1 MHLRNRSPYLN
12 FFLFIADDLNKTIQF
27 YHPNPTDPTTTT
39 TTTTTTTD
47 PTTDPPTNPNDLF
60 SDIPLTNSQPPWN
73 PQDHS
78 SPPSDFFEP
87 SLKNHPLP
95 TNAWWQNLGNFL
107 SSASIARIKVAI
119 RVAVIDK
126 TGKIMVLPRFY
137 RKVGSIGG
145 TDVLPD

>member
-1 MHLRNRSPYLN
+1 M
-12 FFLFIADDLNKTIQF
+12 NKTIQF

-39 TTTTTTTD
+39 TDPTTD
-47 PTTDPPTNPNDLF
+47 PTTDSTNPANPNDLF

-73 PQDHS
+73 PKDHS

-107 SSASIARIKVAI
+107 SRYRIKV
-119 RVAVIDK
+119 
-126 TGKIMVLPRFY
+126 
-137 RKVGSIGG
+137 VGFC
-145 TDVLPD
+145 

>member
-1 MHLRNRSPYLN
+1 M
-12 FFLFIADDLNKTIQF
+12 NKTIQF

-39 TTTTTTTD
+39 TDPTTD
-47 PTTDPPTNPNDLF
+47 PTTDSTNPANPNDLF

-107 SSASIARIKVAI
+107 SSARIKVAI
-119 RVAVIDK
+119 RAAVIDK

-137 RKVGSIGG
+137 RKEVSIGG
-145 TDVLPD
+145 ADVLPD

>member
-1 MHLRNRSPYLN
+1 M
-12 FFLFIADDLNKTIQF
+12 NKTIQF

-39 TTTTTTTD
+39 TD
-47 PTTDPPTNPNDLF
+47 PTTDPTNPANPIDLF

-78 SPPSDFFEP
+78 SPPSEFFEP

-107 SSASIARIKVAI
+107 ASARIKVVI
-119 RVAVIDK
+119 RAAVIDK

-137 RKVGSIGG
+137 RRLFVSSTNHNAQQMCIVIVSKIQKAGRKVASSM
-145 TDVLPD
+145 

>member
-1 MHLRNRSPYLN
+1 MYLVTRPYSFAFKEQTFTKSKFL
-12 FFLFIADDLNKTIQF
+12 LFITDDLNKTIQS
-27 YHPNPTDPTTTT
+27 YHPNPTTTT
-39 TTTTTTTD
+39 TTTTTTNPTD
-47 PTTDPPTNPNDLF
+47 QSIDLF
-60 SDIPLTNSQPPWN
+60 SDIPLANSQPPWN

-107 SSASIARIKVAI
+107 SSARIKVAI
-119 RVAVIDK
+119 RAAVLDK

-137 RKVGSIGG
+137 RKEGSIGG
-145 TDVLPD
+145 ADILSD